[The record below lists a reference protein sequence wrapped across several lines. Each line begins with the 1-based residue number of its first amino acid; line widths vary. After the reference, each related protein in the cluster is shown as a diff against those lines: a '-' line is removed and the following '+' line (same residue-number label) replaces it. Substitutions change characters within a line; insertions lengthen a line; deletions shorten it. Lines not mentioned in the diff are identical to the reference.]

1 MFMKSSGYVTDP
13 HSGSRK
19 ASEPR
24 ADGHHVHCRHVE
36 RVSGDMLCGW
46 RGLFLRTIERAEQ
59 NDLDVGKT
67 GGENRGPSRDVPFFI
82 RVNHEQET
90 GAMDGGCA
98 LLRLRRPCSV
108 APGWHSRALVVN
120 IGETVAASLS
130 SPVLNTI
137 ANDMSKMQVLTT
149 VDESD
154 IEMISIGETSSF
166 RVEAHPDRKFSGIVS
181 QIRLASV
188 SSQNM
193 IN

>member
-1 MFMKSSGYVTDP
+1 M
-13 HSGSRK
+13 
-19 ASEPR
+19 
-24 ADGHHVHCRHVE
+24 
-36 RVSGDMLCGW
+36 
-46 RGLFLRTIERAEQ
+46 
-59 NDLDVGKT
+59 
-67 GGENRGPSRDVPFFI
+67 
-82 RVNHEQET
+82 
-90 GAMDGGCA
+90 
-98 LLRLRRPCSV
+98 
-108 APGWHSRALVVN
+108 N